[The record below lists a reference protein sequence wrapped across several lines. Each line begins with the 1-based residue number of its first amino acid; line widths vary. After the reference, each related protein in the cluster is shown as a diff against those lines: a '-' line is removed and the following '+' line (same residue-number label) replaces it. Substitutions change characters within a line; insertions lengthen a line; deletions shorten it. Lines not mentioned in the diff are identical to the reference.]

1 MKSGRTAA
9 LVITAIALPTL
20 AACSGG
26 SSSGNNPAAGTAGG
40 GNQPTATSPAS
51 SARASQSATAAAT
64 TGANGLTPPGTHLGF
79 GKDAIVG
86 WVPPAQDTGTGAH
99 KGLKL
104 QVTVESIQKGTLA
117 DFRNVDLDAN
127 ERKSTPYYVEVRL
140 TALGS
145 TQPPKDNDP
154 ALTFT
159 AIDDR
164 GQAQDNVTF
173 LGTFQRCDDPSPPTS
188 FVNGKS
194 YQSCLTYL
202 IPGGGSITSVEWKDG
217 PAPGTTCRP
226 TTTVPSCGVP
236 DLADRLAGR
245 PGPGPAGTVVAAGPG
260 GRDTFEMSLD
270 MLATR
275 GTLVLYGQSSG
286 PVAAGRLSPRIAGRF
301 PLSRSSEAHSLL
313 ADRKVLGKILLQA

>member
-9 LVITAIALPTL
+9 LVITAIALPAL

-26 SSSGNNPAAGTAGG
+26 SSGGSNPAAGATGG
-40 GNQPTATSPAS
+40 GNQPTASAPAS
-51 SARASQSATAAAT
+51 SQPASQSPAAAA
-64 TGANGLTPPGTHLGF
+64 GANGLTPPGTHLGF

-86 WVPPAQDTGTGAH
+86 WVPPTEDTGTGAH

-104 QVTVESIQKGTLA
+104 QVTVESIRKGTLA

-140 TALGS
+140 TALGH

-173 LGTFQRCDDPSPPTS
+173 LGTFQRCDDPSLPKS

-202 IPGGGSITSVEWKDG
+202 IPGGGSIKSVEWKDG
-217 PAPGTTCRP
+217 PAPADDVSAYYDRP
-226 TTTVPSCGVP
+226 VVW
-236 DLADRLAGR
+236 
-245 PGPGPAGTVVAAGPG
+245 GP
-260 GRDTFEMSLD
+260 
-270 MLATR
+270 
-275 GTLVLYGQSSG
+275 
-286 PVAAGRLSPRIAGRF
+286 
-301 PLSRSSEAHSLL
+301 
-313 ADRKVLGKILLQA
+313 